1 MKKLKQLLPDL
12 LFFFLLALWTFL
24 LGCMIKR
31 EELPDKWQIAVF
43 LLFLADTVMM
53 IPLLRRLHKKW
64 KAKTDE
70 ALKRLFASAAL
81 LFMRLAEKLE
91 KYTHFFRR
99 KKNTV
104 YGKTTY
110 SFDFSA
116 PERQK
121 KKPPKP
127 PRWKQMETARQKLGY
142 LYYHLITARIKGGM
156 HAKSTDTPLDLKRR
170 QENLPDEERVFDLYL
185 DARYDERA
193 ELEEQELDGLK
204 ATLFGRKK

>member
-1 MKKLKQLLPDL
+1 MKKLKQLLPELIFLIL
-12 LFFFLLALWTFL
+12 LTLWTFL

-31 EELPDKWQIAVF
+31 EMLPYGWQIAVF
-43 LLFLADTVMM
+43 LLFLADTAVM

-64 KAKTDE
+64 KEKTDA

-81 LFMRLAEKLE
+81 MFMRLAEKLE
-91 KYTHFFRR
+91 KYTRFFRR
-99 KKNTV
+99 RKNTV

-116 PERQK
+116 PEKQK

-127 PRWKQMETARQKLGY
+127 PKWKQMETARQKLGY

-156 HAKSTDTPLDLKRR
+156 HAKSTDTPLDLKHR
-170 QENLPDEERVFDLYL
+170 QTNLPDEERVFDLYL

-193 ELEEQELDGLK
+193 ELAEEELDGLK